1 MTRSTSSEASAG
13 SFGIGVGTQRRS
25 DAGAE
30 SGGEAVK
37 GRWLVLVIT
46 LTAVFMQLLD
56 TTITT
61 VAVPSIQEKLGASAA
76 EIQFVLAGYS
86 LAFACALVTG
96 GRLGDIYGR
105 KKMFLT
111 GMAGFTVVSAIC
123 GAAPNPTTLVV
134 ARLVQGAFSALMFPQ
149 VLSIVQ
155 VVFPRAQRGKAL
167 AIYGATIGLATILGP
182 VTGGFLIDLNI
193 ANSDWRSIFYINIP
207 IGLLALA
214 FGAVRIPESTVR
226 NATRLD
232 LPGASL
238 VTTGLF
244 LLVFPL
250 VIGRDQDWPIWSF
263 LMMAGGV
270 LALAVFGAYEHRR
283 SMADASPLVNTALFK
298 QRSFT
303 LGLLACIVF
312 FTGIPSF
319 FFILLL
325 TLQAGF
331 TFSAVAAGAVTLGF
345 ALAVAIGSARSTEVA
360 KRLGVRVLA
369 LGCALLIV
377 GQLGVIGTLTWMGTD
392 LHGWYLI
399 PSLFVAGAGAG
410 LFLAPVTNV
419 ILAGVETDDAGSASG
434 LLATA
439 QQVGAAV
446 GIAVVGV
453 LFFTL
458 LGSNSAAAS
467 RSVQQDL
474 RAELSSAGV
483 PAAAQQQI
491 VANFDRCFSD
501 RTHAKDLSKVPASC
515 ASAQSELTRSP
526 LAPAVAE
533 KIKHATTEVALPT
546 ARKADFSSTLRDTL
560 WWHVGAFFVT
570 LLLVIRLPR
579 VKLPHD
585 GVQVMAG

>member
-1 MTRSTSSEASAG
+1 MTRSTTSGAATDPSLG
-13 SFGIGVGTQRRS
+13 SGGHQVL
-25 DAGAE
+25 DAETE
-30 SGGEAVK
+30 SGGAGVK

-61 VAVPSIQEKLGASAA
+61 VAVPSIQNKLGASSA

-105 KKMFLT
+105 KKLFLI
-111 GMAGFTVVSAIC
+111 GMAGFTLVSAIC

-193 ANSDWRSIFYINIP
+193 AHSDWRSIFYINIP
-207 IGLLALA
+207 IGLLALT
-214 FGAVRIPESTVR
+214 FGVLRIPESTVR

-238 VTTGLF
+238 ATIGLF
-244 LLVFPL
+244 MLVFPL
-250 VIGRDQDWPIWSF
+250 VVGRDQDWPMWSF
-263 LMMAGGV
+263 LMMAGGLLV
-270 LALAVFGAYEHRR
+270 LVAFGAYEHRR
-283 SMADASPLVNTALFK
+283 SMAKASPLVNTALFK

-303 LGLLACIVF
+303 LGLIACIVF

-331 TFSAVAAGAVTLGF
+331 AFSAVAAGSVTLGF
-345 ALAVAIGSARSTEVA
+345 AFAVALGSARSSEVA
-360 KRLGVRVLA
+360 KHLGVRVLA
-369 LGCALLIV
+369 LGCVLLIV
-377 GQLGVIGTLTWMGTD
+377 GQLGVIATLSWMGSD

-419 ILAGVETDDAGSASG
+419 ILAGVQTDDAGSASG

-453 LFFTL
+453 LFFTF
-458 LGSNSAAAS
+458 LGNNSAAAS
-467 RSVQQDL
+467 RSAQPDL
-474 RAELSSAGV
+474 RADLASAGV

-491 VANFDRCFSD
+491 ITNFDRCFSD

-515 ASAQSELTRSP
+515 TVAQSELSKSSVP
-526 LAPAVAE
+526 PAVAE
-533 KIKHATTEVALPT
+533 KIKHATTEVALPA
-546 ARKADFSSTLRDTL
+546 ARKSDFSATLRDTL
-560 WWHVGAFFVT
+560 WWHVGAFLLT
-570 LLLVIRLPR
+570 LLLVLRLPK
-579 VKLPHD
+579 VKLPQD
-585 GVQVMAG
+585 RAAVMAG